1 MEEMG
6 VENVIEIIE
15 KDCVWV
21 FFLCFFLNFGI
32 LLMFPMHYNPFPIK
46 TVNQDGGKNLE
57 WYTMERNQ
65 SNSIQMN
72 NKITLK
78 RDDNNKV

>member
-1 MEEMG
+1 
-6 VENVIEIIE
+6 
-15 KDCVWV
+15 
-21 FFLCFFLNFGI
+21 
-32 LLMFPMHYNPFPIK
+32 MFPMHYNPFPIK